1 MRLDAHSIPSAS
13 PTKCAC
19 EPTPNPKHA
28 PAKLSGV
35 RCELHS
41 LSNNPSVCSVCVPL
55 RFLPC
60 SEDNYVAKHTVEG
73 ASEGWEKSV
82 TPVNREWRAE
92 KSSKHA
98 FFPAV
103 ELYPEDAMS
112 FVMK

>member
-1 MRLDAHSIPSAS
+1 M
-13 PTKCAC
+13 
-19 EPTPNPKHA
+19 
-28 PAKLSGV
+28 
-35 RCELHS
+35 
-41 LSNNPSVCSVCVPL
+41 CSVCVPL